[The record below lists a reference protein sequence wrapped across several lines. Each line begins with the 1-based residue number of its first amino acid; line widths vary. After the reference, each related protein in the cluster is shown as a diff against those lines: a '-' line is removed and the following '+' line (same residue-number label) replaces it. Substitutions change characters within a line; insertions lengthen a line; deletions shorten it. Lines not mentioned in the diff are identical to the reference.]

1 VRRLLPVAFCITA
14 ALIAGCGSSSQTQT
28 AATAASAVAT
38 QPANASFPQLNGR
51 TLPALVKRLPQG
63 PSLGPTSSIFEPGSD
78 RIGFVLVDR
87 SRRFLNGAQV
97 ALYTGDANGNQAA
110 GPFAAHSESLAVAKP
125 YQSKLVAEETKSSA
139 APKAIYVAHVPF
151 SKTGRHAIIA
161 LVRLDGRMVATAPL
175 AVNIASEQ
183 TGPPDVG
190 QKAIKIHTP
199 TVASVGGDASKLD
212 TRVPPAQDLNQVD
225 FAKALGKKPIVLLFA
240 TPQFCQSRTCGPVE
254 DIVEQAKHD
263 PANKRFAF
271 VHQEVYNGND
281 PAKGFRSQ
289 LAAWHLPSEPWLFVI
304 DRHGVVKARFEG
316 AFGAGEV
323 QQALNSVR

>member
-1 VRRLLPVAFCITA
+1 MTA
-14 ALIAGCGSSSQTQT
+14 ALIVGCGSSSSPSNT

-51 TLPALVKRLPQG
+51 TLPALIKKLPQG
-63 PSLGPTSSIFEPGSD
+63 PSLGPTSSILQPGSN
-78 RIGFVLVDR
+78 RIGFVLIDR
-87 SRRFLNGAQV
+87 SRRFINGAQV
-97 ALYTGDANGNQAA
+97 ALYVGDANGNQAV

-125 YQSKLVAEETKSSA
+125 YQSNLVKQDTASSA

-151 SKTGRHAIIA
+151 SHSGRHAIIA

-175 AVNIASEQ
+175 AVDIADEKN
-183 TGPPDVG
+183 GPPDVG
-190 QKAIKIHTP
+190 QKAIKVHTP
-199 TVASVGGDASKLD
+199 TVASVGGDASKID

-225 FAKALGKKPIVLLFA
+225 LAKVLGKKPVALLFA

-271 VHQEVYNGND
+271 VHMEVYNDNNPG
-281 PAKGFRSQ
+281 KGFRPQ
-289 LAAWHLPSEPWLFVI
+289 LAAWHLPTEPWLFVI